1 VTDWI
6 GRTLS
11 KVTIQRLLGR
21 GGMAEVYL
29 GLHTTLNR
37 PVAVKVLYGH
47 LLEDDTSM
55 ARFRSEAQ
63 SVASM
68 RHPNIVQVYDFDV
81 ADDQPYIIMELLEGP
96 SLADYIEVLHRSNQR
111 LPPETIARLITAVA
125 AALDYAH
132 SRGVIHR
139 DVKPSNV
146 LLRREGGVVEPKVP
160 LPDDVQPVLT
170 DFGVA
175 RMANATIRTASGSI
189 VGTPAYMSP
198 EQVTG
203 AGTDARSDIYSLG
216 VMLYEMLSGRLPFG
230 DDSDSV
236 ASVLIRHIT
245 EPPAPLAEETPAVQ
259 AVVFRALAK
268 DPNDRYQSAGELA
281 LDLRRALG
289 LPLTPVEMA
298 AITPPPRSLTA
309 AGPAAKKL
317 ASRAGPSRT
326 FLTVGALA
334 VLLVIGALAVLLGTG
349 VIGSK
354 GDKGT
359 PASGAAG
366 QGADQPD
373 LGVLS
378 FESQSAV
385 IDQAVLRVTHLQ
397 LPQPGTQYEVWL
409 LGGETRRSI
418 GILSVDAQGNGQ
430 LVYVDSAG
438 ENLLATADR
447 FEITIEPNPD
457 ANPLPS
463 GNVAYSGSLPAAP
476 LVHIRHLLV
485 AFSQAPG
492 GIGLTIGV
500 MRDANLMTK
509 TTQAILDAQKAGDLA
524 GMKREAEGLVNLI
537 EGEGGADFG
546 DLDGDGVI
554 TNPSDGFGLLPG
566 SRGGGYIQSSIEH
579 ATYAASSPGAT
590 PYMIDQA
597 DKLEAAAQNLGGWAA
612 QIRDTG
618 LAIIKSQ
625 TVDDAA
631 DPVHRVVRLADLFVN
646 GLDLNADGQI
656 EPVAGEG
663 GAQTMYFYA
672 RRMADIFVVSG
683 PIQALN
689 PAETNSAPTMP
700 DMPGMASES
709 AGASGQGQ

>member
-11 KVTIQRLLGR
+11 KVTIQRLLGS

-37 PVAVKVLYGH
+37 PVAVKILYGH

-63 SVASM
+63 SVAAM

-81 ADDQPYIIMELLEGP
+81 ADDQPYIVMELLEGP
-96 SLADYIEVLHRSNQR
+96 SLADYIGVLHRTGQR

-146 LLRREGGVVEPKVP
+146 LLRREGGLVEPRVP

-198 EQVTG
+198 EQITS
-203 AGTDARSDIYSLG
+203 AGIDARSDIYSLG

-230 DDSDSV
+230 NDTESV
-236 ASVLIRHIT
+236 ASVLIKHIT
-245 EPPAPLAEETPAVQ
+245 ESPAPLAEETPAVQ
-259 AVVFRALAK
+259 AVVSRALAK
-268 DPNDRYQSAGELA
+268 DPHDRYQSAGELA

-298 AITPPPRSLTA
+298 AITPPPRSQTA
-309 AGPAAKKL
+309 AGPAARKL
-317 ASRAGPSRT
+317 ASHARPSKP

-334 VLLVIGALAVLLGTG
+334 VLLVVSALAVLLGTG

-354 GDKGT
+354 GDKST

-366 QGADQPD
+366 QGVDQPY

-378 FESQSAV
+378 FESLSAEL
-385 IDQAVLRVTHLQ
+385 DQVVLRVTHLTP
-397 LPQPGTQYEVWL
+397 PQPGTQYEVWL

-418 GILSVDAQGNGQ
+418 GILHVDAQGDGQ
-430 LVYVDSAG
+430 LVFVDKAG
-438 ENLLATADR
+438 ENLLATFDH

-457 ANPLPS
+457 TNPLPS
-463 GNVAYSGSLPAAP
+463 GNVAYSGALPAAP

-485 AFSQAPG
+485 AFAQAPG
-492 GIGLTIGV
+492 SIGLTIGV
-500 MRDANLMTK
+500 MRDSNLMTQ
-509 TTQAILDAQKAGDLA
+509 TAQAILDAQKVGDLA
-524 GMKREAEGLVNLI
+524 AMKREAEGLVNLI
-537 EGEGGADFG
+537 EGQGGADYG
-546 DLDGDGVI
+546 DLNGDGTI
-554 TNPSDGFGLLPG
+554 TDPSDGFGLLPG
-566 SRGGGYIQSSIEH
+566 ARGGGYIQASIEH
-579 ATYAASSPGAT
+579 ASYAASSPGAT
-590 PYMIDQA
+590 SYMVDQA
-597 DKLEAAAQNLGGWAA
+597 NKLEAAAQNLGAWAA

-631 DPVHRVVRLADLFVN
+631 EPVHRVVRLVDLFAN
-646 GLDLNADGQI
+646 GLDLNVDGQI
-656 EPVAGEG
+656 EPVVGEG

-683 PIQALN
+683 PAPTPN
-689 PAETNSAPTMP
+689 PAAADSAPTMP
-700 DMPGMASES
+700 DMPGMASGATS
-709 AGASGQGQ
+709 APGQGQ

>member
-1 VTDWI
+1 MTDWI

-11 KVTIQRLLGR
+11 KVTVQRLLGR

-81 ADDQPYIIMELLEGP
+81 ADDQPYIVMELLEGP
-96 SLADYIEVLHRSNQR
+96 SLADTIGVLHRTDQR
-111 LPPETIARLITAVA
+111 LSPETIARLITAVA

-203 AGTDARSDIYSLG
+203 VNIDARSDIYSLG

-230 DDSDSV
+230 NDSDSV

-289 LPLTPVEMA
+289 LPLTPIEMA
-298 AITPPPRSLTA
+298 AITPSPHAQTA
-309 AGPAAKKL
+309 AGPAAKKQ
-317 ASRAGPSRT
+317 ASRVRPSKT
-326 FLTVGALA
+326 SLTVGVLAL
-334 VLLVIGALAVLLGTG
+334 LLMVGALAVLLGTG

-354 GDKGT
+354 EDQGT
-359 PASGAAG
+359 PISGAAG
-366 QGADQPD
+366 QGSDQPNF
-373 LGVLS
+373 GVLS
-378 FESQSAV
+378 FESQSAE
-385 IDQAVLRVTHLQ
+385 IDQAVLRVTHPQ

-409 LGGETRRSI
+409 LGGEARRSI
-418 GILSVDAQGNGQ
+418 GVLDLDAEGNGQ
-430 LVYVDSAG
+430 LVYVDSTG
-438 ENLLATADR
+438 ENLLTTTDS
-447 FEITIEPNPD
+447 FEITIEPSPD
-457 ANPLPS
+457 TNPLPS
-463 GNVAYSGSLPAAP
+463 GDVAYSGTLPAEP
-476 LVHIRHLLV
+476 LAHIRHLLV
-485 AFSQAPG
+485 SFSQAPG
-492 GIGLTIGV
+492 GIGLTIGM
-500 MRDANLMTK
+500 MRDANLITE
-509 TTQAILDAQKAGDLA
+509 TSQAILEAQKSGDLA
-524 GMKREAEGLVNLI
+524 AMKREAEGLVNLI

-546 DLDGDGVI
+546 DLDSDGVI

-590 PYMIDQA
+590 PYMVDQA
-597 DKLEAAAQNLGGWAA
+597 DKLETAAQNLGGWAA

-618 LAIIKSQ
+618 LAIIASQ

-631 DPVHRVVRLADLFVN
+631 DPVHRVIRLADLFVN

-656 EPVAGEG
+656 EPIAGEG

-683 PIQALN
+683 PIQS
-689 PAETNSAPTMP
+689 PETGTANRAPHMSYHS
-700 DMPGMASES
+700 PG
-709 AGASGQGQ
+709 

>member
-1 VTDWI
+1 
-6 GRTLS
+6 
-11 KVTIQRLLGR
+11 
-21 GGMAEVYL
+21 MAEVYQ

-37 PVAVKVLYGH
+37 PVAVKILYGH

-63 SVASM
+63 SVAAM

-81 ADDQPYIIMELLEGP
+81 ADDQPYIVMELLEGP
-96 SLADYIEVLHRSNQR
+96 SLADYMRVLHRAGQR

-132 SRGVIHR
+132 SQGVIHR

-146 LLRREGGVVEPKVP
+146 LLRREGGFGEPEVP

-198 EQVTG
+198 EQITG
-203 AGTDARSDIYSLG
+203 TGIDARSDIYSLG

-230 DDSDSV
+230 SDTDSV
-236 ASVLIRHIT
+236 ASVLIKHIT

-281 LDLRRALG
+281 LDLRRALR

-298 AITPPPRSLTA
+298 AITPSSYSSTA
-309 AGPAAKKL
+309 AGPAARKL
-317 ASRAGPSRT
+317 VSRT
-326 FLTVGALA
+326 RSSKSLLTVGLLA
-334 VLLVIGALAVLLGTG
+334 VLLVTGVLAVLVGTG
-349 VIGSK
+349 AIGSR
-354 GDKGT
+354 GARNT
-359 PASGAAG
+359 PGSGALG
-366 QGADQPD
+366 GGADQPD

-385 IDQAVLRVTHLQ
+385 LDQVQLRVTHLTP
-397 LPQPGTQYEVWL
+397 PQPGTHYEVWL

-418 GILSVDAQGNGQ
+418 GLLNVDTQGNGQ
-430 LVYVDSAG
+430 LVFVDSAG
-438 ENLLATADR
+438 KNLLALSDH
-447 FEITIEPNPD
+447 FEITIEPEPD
-457 ANPLPS
+457 SNPLPS
-463 GNVAYSGSLPAAP
+463 AEVAYSGALPAAP

-485 AFSQAPG
+485 AFAQAPE

-500 MRDANLMTK
+500 MRNADLMTRSA
-509 TTQAILDAQKAGDLA
+509 QAILDAQKAGDLA
-524 GMKREAEGLVNLI
+524 RMRREAEGLVNLI
-537 EGEGGADFG
+537 EGQGGADFG
-546 DLDGDGVI
+546 DLDGDGSV
-554 TNPSDGFGLLPG
+554 TDPGDGFGLLPG
-566 SRGGGYIQSSIEH
+566 ARGGGYIQSSIEH
-579 ATYAASSPGAT
+579 ARFATSAPGAT

-597 DKLEAAAQNLGGWAA
+597 GKLEAAAQNLGVWAA
-612 QIRDTG
+612 QIRDAG

-625 TVDDAA
+625 TTDDAA
-631 DPVHRVVRLADLFVN
+631 ESVHRVVRLVDLFVH
-646 GLDLNADGQI
+646 GLDLNANGQI
-656 EPVAGEG
+656 EPVVGEG

-672 RRMADIFVVSG
+672 RRMADTFVVSG
-683 PIQALN
+683 SALP
-689 PAETNSAPTMP
+689 PAGAADLVPTRP
-700 DMPGMASES
+700 GMPGIASET
-709 AGASGQGQ
+709 GGVSGQGY